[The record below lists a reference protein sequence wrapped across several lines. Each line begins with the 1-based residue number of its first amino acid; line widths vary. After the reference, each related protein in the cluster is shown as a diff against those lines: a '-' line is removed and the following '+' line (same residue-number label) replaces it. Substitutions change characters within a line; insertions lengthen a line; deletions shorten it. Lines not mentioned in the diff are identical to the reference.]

1 MIYVLREMVDCVSG
15 LGFDVIKVTADDE
28 KAVFEAV
35 NKDRTAV
42 MKAETKAPLEDVRG
56 VFGLSNLNV
65 LGGILSLSSMRGSDV
80 TVEVKNAND
89 GSPEELVFNGKDGA
103 RAVYRLMGEAAV
115 PKQPNFRTP
124 AWDVTIEEVSKG
136 AFIAVKE
143 QAAVFGA
150 VGGNKYTPSASDGK
164 LVFEIGDTG
173 ASNHNTRF
181 VVSECDGELTGTY
194 KYQIPMT
201 ITALALTNS
210 KALTLHYSS
219 KGVMQIEFGNE
230 DESQLSVNV
239 IFPGHN
245 A

>member
-1 MIYVLREMVDCVSG
+1 MIDVLREMVDCVSG

-42 MKAETKAPLEDVRG
+42 MKAETKTPLEDVRG

-65 LGGILSLSSMRGSDV
+65 LSGILSLSAMRGSDV
-80 TVEVKNAND
+80 TVDVKNARD

-124 AWDVTIEEVSKG
+124 AWDVTIDEVTKG
-136 AFIAVKE
+136 AFINFKE
-143 QAAVFGA
+143 QASVFGA
-150 VGGNKYTPSASDGK
+150 VGGNKYTPSVTDGK
-164 LVFEIGDTG
+164 LVFEIGDAG

-181 VVSECDGELTGTY
+181 TVSDCDGEMAPNY
-194 KYQIPMT
+194 KYSIPLTTVAM
-201 ITALALTNS
+201 ALTNS
-210 KALTLHYSS
+210 KQLTMHYSA
-219 KGVMQIEFGNE
+219 KGVMQVEFGT
-230 DESQLSVNV
+230 DADSQLAVNV